1 MESNSAPEIQPS
13 AKSRPLRQKFAITG
27 VEKKRSLRY
36 AWTAYQIGGLQGIF
50 RKGRLK
56 GK

>member
-1 MESNSAPEIQPS
+1 VHKVSRGKRIEKIPTRSAIDANSAPEIQPS

-36 AWTAYQIGGLQGIF
+36 A
-50 RKGRLK
+50 
-56 GK
+56 